1 MEKRL
6 SLLIIG
12 LSESDTELV
21 CRLFQEAN
29 YAVTHQCVEEAG
41 NMRSLLATRSWDLV
55 MAASP
60 FFLPTLRESGADTP
74 YIVVSGESDAEKAI
88 EDMKSGIDDYVTT
101 RSLPVRLIP
110 AFEQALEKAVL
121 RRQKREA
128 EERNRQAVQELQNSE
143 TLYRTMALQTSSG
156 IAILQ
161 KGKIVFVN
169 PYVTNY
175 YGYEEGDVIG
185 RAMLDFIHPED
196 RAEVRQNAIRMLKG
210 QSQTPYRYRVVSK
223 TGQLRWVVE
232 TITAISYMGKRAIMG
247 NVMDVTE
254 LMQLTKQLDDARTM
268 LIQEEKLSSIGMLA
282 GGISHEILNPLNII
296 SLNIQLLGMNDW
308 PADKTSEMLAVISHQ
323 IERIEK
329 IVRDINTFA
338 KPSKGEFIP
347 LDINRLIESV
357 FNLIAPKL
365 RLAMISLEKQLAPDL
380 PDIPIDQNK
389 MWQVFMNI
397 ISNAIDAMAGKQEK
411 ILRAATTLEATEEGE
426 FIVIIFSDTGPGIGK
441 EAVNKIFDPFYTTKE
456 PGTGTGL
463 GLSISYSIIQEHK
476 GCIMAQNNERGGAS
490 FVIRLPVNPQRQAA
504 GN

>member
-12 LSESDTELV
+12 LSPGDTELV

-29 YAVTHQCVEEAG
+29 YVVTHQCVEELG
-41 NMRSLLATRSWDLV
+41 SMRSLLASRSWDLV

-60 FFLPTLRESGADTP
+60 CFLSALRESGADTP
-74 YIVVSGESDAEKAI
+74 YIVVSGKSDAEKAI

-110 AFEQALEKAVL
+110 AFEQALEKALL
-121 RRQKREA
+121 RRQKKEA
-128 EERNRQAVQELQNSE
+128 EERNRQAFQELQNWE
-143 TLYRTMALQTSSG
+143 TIYRTMALQTSSG

-161 KGKIVFVN
+161 NNKIVFVN

-175 YGYEEGDVIG
+175 YGYEEGDFIG

-210 QSQTPYRYRVVSK
+210 QSLTPYRYRVLSK
-223 TGQLRWVVE
+223 TGQIRWVVE
-232 TITAISYMGKRAIMG
+232 TIASISYKGERAIMG
-247 NVMDVTE
+247 NVIDVTE
-254 LMQLTKQLDDARTM
+254 FMELTKQLDDVRTM
-268 LIQEEKLSSIGMLA
+268 LIQEEKLASIGMLA

-296 SLNIQLLGMNDW
+296 SLNIQLLEMNDW
-308 PADKTSEMLAVISHQ
+308 PADKTGEMLAVISRQ
-323 IERIEK
+323 VERIEK

-338 KPSKGEFIP
+338 KPSKGEFIH

-357 FNLIAPKL
+357 LNLITPKL
-365 RLAMISLEKQLAPDL
+365 SLAAISLEKQLAPDL
-380 PDIPIDQNK
+380 PEIPIDQNK

-397 ISNAIDAMAGKQEK
+397 ISNAIDAMAGRQEK
-411 ILRAATTLEATEEGE
+411 ILRVATTLEVTEEE
-426 FIVIIFSDTGPGIGK
+426 AFIVIIFSDTGPGIGN
-441 EAVNKIFDPFYTTKE
+441 EVGNKVFDPFYTTKE
-456 PGTGTGL
+456 PGKGTGL

-476 GCIMAQNNERGGAS
+476 GCITVQNNEREGAS
-490 FVIRLPVNPQRQAA
+490 FVIRLPVNP
-504 GN
+504 

>member
-12 LSESDTELV
+12 LSENDTELV
-21 CRLFQEAN
+21 LGLFQEAD
-29 YAVTHQCVEEAG
+29 YAVSHQCVEAAG
-41 NMRSLLATRSWDLV
+41 NIRPHLATGSWDLV
-55 MAASP
+55 MADSP
-60 FFLPTLRESGADTP
+60 FLLPTLRESGTDIP
-74 YIVVSGESDAEKAI
+74 YIVISGESDAEKAI
-88 EDMKSGIDDYVTT
+88 EAMKYGIDDYIIKG
-101 RSLPVRLIP
+101 SLRVRLIP
-110 AFEQALEKAVL
+110 ALEQALEKAVL

-161 KGKIVFVN
+161 NGKIVFVN

-175 YGYEEGDVIG
+175 YGYEEGDFIG

-196 RAEVRQNAIRMLKG
+196 RAGVRQNAIRMLKG

-247 NVMDVTE
+247 NVIDVTE

-296 SLNIQLLGMNDW
+296 SLNIQLLEMNDW
-308 PADKTSEMLAVISHQ
+308 PADKTGEMLAVISHQ
-323 IERIEK
+323 VERIEK

-338 KPSKGEFIP
+338 KPSKGEFLL
-347 LDINRLIESV
+347 LDVNRLIESV
-357 FNLIAPKL
+357 FNLITPKL

-380 PDIPIDQNK
+380 PEIPIDQNK

-397 ISNAIDAMAGKQEK
+397 ISNAIDAMTGRPEK
-411 ILRAATTLEATEEGE
+411 ILRAATTLETTRDGG

-463 GLSISYSIIQEHK
+463 GLSISYSIIQEHQ
-476 GCIMAQNNERGGAS
+476 GNIMVKNNEWGGAS
-490 FVIRLPVNPQRQAA
+490 FIIRLPVKPQRRTA
-504 GN
+504 GS